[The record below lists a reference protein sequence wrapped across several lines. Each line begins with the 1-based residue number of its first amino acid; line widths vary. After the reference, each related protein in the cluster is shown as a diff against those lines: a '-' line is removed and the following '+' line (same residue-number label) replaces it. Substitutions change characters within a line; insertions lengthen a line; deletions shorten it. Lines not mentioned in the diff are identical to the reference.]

1 MQNHHFFILYWIEGE
16 ELMDSG
22 YPSLE
27 EAMQRFEYLK
37 MNWENVL
44 PEGVAAIELADQY
57 FDEIDKF
64 QPFN

>member
-1 MQNHHFFILYWIEGE
+1 
-16 ELMDSG
+16 MDSG